1 MLCSVTRHCGVMV
14 FNVTEESR
22 DENGRIPYNTRMK
35 KFEIVI
41 FLLTIVLLSSAC
53 ANRAEQA
60 VPTATATTI
69 AVLPTETA
77 TAVPS
82 QITTTEPPTVTAVPS
97 PTPIPPTP
105 TPAFP
110 IYEGTPLDP
119 AQMGIQLHLRD
130 ENQEEIFAHLQALG
144 FGWVKVQISWK
155 LYEPYAGEY
164 HPERFAELDRFVD
177 TAVAHNINVLLGVS
191 KAPEWSR
198 PTTEMDGPPNDFALY
213 QQFMAYLANR
223 YNGKVAAYELWNE
236 PNLQR
241 EWNGFTL
248 SGAELTNLIR
258 FGAAGVRQHDANA
271 ILVAGAPAV
280 TGIDDRVN
288 AIADR
293 TFLHEMLA
301 AGVADFV
308 DAIGVHPY
316 GHANPPDS
324 TLANPDPNVP
334 SHNNHPTFFF
344 ADTMQDYR
352 QILTE
357 AGTALPLWATEFG
370 WGSYDGFFDENKNPI
385 PPIAGVEY
393 MGHVSEWQQ
402 AEYTAR
408 AFELAQADGN
418 NGPFILWNLNFGP
431 LLGTD
436 FSETGYS
443 LLRPDGS
450 RRPIFMTMETAVNP

>member
-1 MLCSVTRHCGVMV
+1 
-14 FNVTEESR
+14 
-22 DENGRIPYNTRMK
+22 MK
-35 KFEIVI
+35 KSELII
-41 FLLTIVLLSSAC
+41 LLLFIVLSITAC
-53 ANRAEQA
+53 SNKEAD
-60 VPTATATTI
+60 VTPTTTAI
-69 AVLPTETA
+69 AIRPTSTA
-77 TAVPS
+77 TAVPP
-82 QITTTEPPTVTAVPS
+82 QITTSEPPTVTAVPS
-97 PTPIPPTP
+97 VTPIPSTP

-110 IYEGTPLDP
+110 IYEGAPLDP
-119 AQMGIQLHLRD
+119 AKMGIQLHLRD
-130 ENQEEIFAHLQALG
+130 ENQEEIFAHLQDLG

-164 HPERFAELDRFVD
+164 HAERFAELDRFVE

-223 YNGKVAAYELWNE
+223 YQGKVAAYELWNE

-258 FGAAGVRQHDANA
+258 YGAAGVRQHDTGA

-293 TFLHEMLA
+293 TFLREMVA

-324 TLANPDPNVP
+324 NLANPDASVP

-344 ADTMQDYR
+344 ADTMADYR
-352 QILTE
+352 QILNE
-357 AGTALPLWATEFG
+357 ANVTLPLWATEFG
-370 WGSYDGFFDENKNPI
+370 WGSYDGFFDEAGSPI

-393 MGHVSEWQQ
+393 MGHVTEWQQ

-408 AFELAQADGN
+408 AFELAQRDNN
-418 NGPFILWNLNFGP
+418 NGPFFLWNLNFGP

-436 FSETGYS
+436 FSEAGYS

-450 RRPIFMTMETAVNP
+450 RRPIFMTLKTAINQ